1 MRGLDRIDC
10 RILDVLQGD
19 GRISNADLAERVGLS
34 PSACLRRVRELERSG
49 VIERY
54 AMLVDQAKIGR
65 PTNVFVE
72 ISLQSQAVE
81 VLDAFE
87 AAVAKSPEVMEC
99 YLMAGD
105 SDYLLRLTTAGA
117 EDYERVHRELLA
129 RLPGVARVR
138 TSFALRT
145 VCKRTAFKMA
155 PSEILKKKSE

>member
-1 MRGLDRIDC
+1 MSEFDRIDR
-10 RILDVLQGD
+10 RILDILQAD

-34 PSACLRRVRELERSG
+34 ASACLRRVRELEKSG

-54 AMLVDQAKIGR
+54 VMLVDQARIGR

-81 VLDAFE
+81 ALDAFE

-105 SDYLLRLTTAGA
+105 ADYLLRVTTAGA

-138 TSFALRT
+138 TIFALRT
-145 VCKRTAFKMA
+145 ICKRTAFKMA
-155 PSEILKKKSE
+155 

>member
-1 MRGLDRIDC
+1 MADLDRIDR
-10 RILDVLQGD
+10 RILDVLQAD

-34 PSACLRRVRELERSG
+34 ASACLRRVRALEESG
-49 VIERY
+49 IIDRY
-54 AMLVDQAKIGR
+54 VMLVDQARIGR

-87 AAVAKSPEVMEC
+87 TAVAKSPEVMEC

-105 SDYLLRLTTAGA
+105 ADYLLRVTTSGA
-117 EDYERVHRELLA
+117 EDYERVHRTVLA

-138 TSFALRT
+138 TIFALRT
-145 VCKRTAFKMA
+145 VCKRTEFRMA
-155 PSEILKKKSE
+155 